1 MKKLSILCIS
11 VLLFVSLV
19 ACKKEAGDNDSEIKV
34 TENSITSEGV
44 TENVA
49 TENID
54 ISTEDITGYPDGNV
68 QIRVVMINNKLYED
82 VNDHFDKI
90 PDHFTNKH
98 IIEAVDDYSFPEENQ
113 TGANVQVG
121 DVFYSSDKV
130 DLCVYYYDG
139 EKYTQFKEMK

>member
-1 MKKLSILCIS
+1 MKKLYILCIS

-68 QIRVVMINNKLYED
+68 QIRVVMINDKLYED

-98 IIEAVDDYSFPEENQ
+98 IIKAVDDYSFPVENQ

>member
-19 ACKKEAGDNDSEIKV
+19 ACKKEAGDNNTETKG

-44 TENVA
+44 TENVT
-49 TENID
+49 TEYMD
-54 ISTEDITGYPDGNV
+54 VSTEDSTGYPHGNV
-68 QIRVVMINNKLYED
+68 QIRVVMINDKLYED
-82 VNDHFDKI
+82 VNDHFEEI
-90 PDHFTNKH
+90 PDHFNNEH
-98 IIEAVDDYSFPEENQ
+98 IINAVDDYSFPEENQ

>member
-19 ACKKEAGDNDSEIKV
+19 ACKEEVDNI
-34 TENSITSEGV
+34 TENNMTENNITSDGI
-44 TENVA
+44 TEFIT
-49 TENID
+49 TEQSV
-54 ISTEDITGYPDGNV
+54 ISTEDSTGYPHGNV
-68 QIRVVMINNKLYED
+68 QIRVVMINDKLYED
-82 VNDHFDKI
+82 VNDHFEEI

-98 IIEAVDDYSFPEENQ
+98 VIEAVDDYNFPEENE
-113 TGANVQVG
+113 TGANVKVG
-121 DVFYSSDKV
+121 DEFYSSDKV

>member
-19 ACKKEAGDNDSEIKV
+19 ACKEEVDNI
-34 TENSITSEGV
+34 TENNMTENNITSDGI
-44 TENVA
+44 TEFIT
-49 TENID
+49 TEQSV
-54 ISTEDITGYPDGNV
+54 ISTEDSTGYPHGNV
-68 QIRVVMINNKLYED
+68 QIRVVMINDKLYED
-82 VNDHFDKI
+82 VNNHFEEI
-90 PDHFTNKH
+90 PDHFTNEH
-98 IIEAVDDYSFPEENQ
+98 IIEAVDDYSFPVENQ
-113 TGANVQVG
+113 TGANVKVG